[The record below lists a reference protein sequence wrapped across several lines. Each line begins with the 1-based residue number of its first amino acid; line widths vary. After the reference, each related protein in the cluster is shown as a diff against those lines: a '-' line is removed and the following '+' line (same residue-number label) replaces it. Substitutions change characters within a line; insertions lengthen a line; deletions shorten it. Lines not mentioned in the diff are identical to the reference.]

1 MPEPFCA
8 CVQVDENGKPGLLLL
23 QRSFLWRCWSR
34 SPAAAPEDCQ
44 ETGLWLYAMAFTH
57 FDVHRRFG
65 LELGLLAARQVARLA
80 VYEIAGVGLRGRSVR
95 ECEFGL
101 LYDLLSSEWTDT
113 PTLSWHCF
121 TVDSPG

>member
-1 MPEPFCA
+1 MSEPFCA

-23 QRSFLWRCWSR
+23 QRSFLWRCWCR
-34 SPAAAPEDCQ
+34 RLAAAPEDCQ
-44 ETGLWLYAMAFTH
+44 ETGIWLYAMPFTH
-57 FDVHRRFG
+57 FDVYRGLG

-95 ECEFGL
+95 ECEFAL

-113 PTLSWHCF
+113 PSLSWHCF
-121 TVDSPG
+121 TVVSPG

>member
-57 FDVHRRFG
+57 FDVHRRFA
-65 LELGLLAARQVARLA
+65 LELDPMSFWWMVVDRSFHRAATIIFVRA
-80 VYEIAGVGLRGRSVR
+80 VHGVGSIGSGVAQ
-95 ECEFGL
+95 
-101 LYDLLSSEWTDT
+101 DIA
-113 PTLSWHCF
+113 
-121 TVDSPG
+121 